1 MAIAKIVMQIQHE
14 QTPKYDSVFIALRS
28 SHFEMAFV
36 KATGKITAQSG
47 GSYILKASG
56 IFIKSFISGLSYN
69 KCKIMDEMLA
79 AAFEVLHFERLLD
92 KPDDVEDIKD
102 IYSNSRL
109 KI

>member
-1 MAIAKIVMQIQHE
+1 
-14 QTPKYDSVFIALRS
+14 
-28 SHFEMAFV
+28 
-36 KATGKITAQSG
+36 
-47 GSYILKASG
+47 
-56 IFIKSFISGLSYN
+56 
-69 KCKIMDEMLA
+69 MDEMLA